1 MRSIDASTGNLGSTV
16 QPMSISIV
24 LPCHNEVVAVS
35 PVLDRLRGLIAAWFS
50 DGFALQEIIVV
61 DDGST
66 DETRA
71 TVLKWFAE
79 HGEISAIKVQV
90 LSHGERRGYGA
101 ALKTGIAAASGDFI
115 AFYDVDGTYDPAL
128 IPSMIRAMRSREA
141 AMVCGDRLSSC
152 EHMPVTRE
160 IGNRLF
166 VGTINLL
173 YRTRVF
179 DSCTGMRVFPRD
191 LRDFFASNALPDGL
205 DYSLAMTLTFLRT
218 GHRLIEIPIPYA
230 RRIGRSKLRVLTD
243 GPRFFLRILMS
254 WMHTPAHVK
263 VFRHSRKID

>member
-1 MRSIDASTGNLGSTV
+1 MGMMNRSTEIDKSWQKSLTV
-16 QPMSISIV
+16 V
-24 LPCHNEVVAVS
+24 LPCHNEAGAVV
-35 PVLDRLRGLIAAWFS
+35 PVLDRLAGMEADWNAA
-50 DGFALQEIIVV
+50 GVRLHEIIVV

-66 DETRA
+66 DSTRD
-71 TVLKWFAE
+71 TVDRWNLTHQQRSKVSLRV
-79 HGEISAIKVQV
+79 ISIAK
-90 LSHGERRGYGA
+90 RKGYGA
-101 ALKTGIAAASGDFI
+101 ALKSGIAAASSDFI

-128 IPSMIRAMRSREA
+128 IPRMLHQMIAHKAS
-141 AMVCGDRLSSC
+141 MVCGDRLSKC

-160 IGNRLF
+160 IGNRIF

-179 DSCTGMRVFPRD
+179 DSCTGMRVFSKD
-191 LRDFFASNALPDGL
+191 LREFFSSSALPDGL

-218 GHRLIEIPIPYA
+218 GHRLVEIPIPYS

-243 GPRFFLRILMS
+243 GPRFFIRILGS
-254 WMHTPAHVK
+254 WIHTPEHVR